1 MSSGCKIQ
9 WVASNIG
16 SRSECC
22 LADTENS
29 LWFWGVKWC
38 QVFQGFTVS
47 KSLNVLW
54 LERWIFLANSFF
66 SNIWRSGIWPQ
77 DAPGHEVM
85 PVPKGHGYVFAVE
98 AKHCRGV
105 RATQRTPTWRGLGI
119 AMWTWSIFLGTVS
132 KEYLGYERE
141 GQLAKMKSKIR
152 QMGQICWL
160 SYLRV

>member
-1 MSSGCKIQ
+1 MSCLQHWKQKWMLLGRYREFPVILGGQVMSS
-9 WVASNIG
+9 VS
-16 SRSECC
+16 
-22 LADTENS
+22 
-29 LWFWGVKWC
+29 GVYGK
-38 QVFQGFTVS
+38 S